1 MKDLNR
7 TTAGTFGRR
16 LRELREGAGLSQERL
31 AFQLKTA
38 TGDVDFISR
47 KTIDNYER
55 GSTDPSLRRVMAIA
69 DLFGVSLDD
78 LVQRGSPSEEESAAD
93 TPLALGMSVN
103 EAASVLGVSEVRILQ
118 LVHQG
123 VIPISGKMGRSYV
136 LTQSDREAPRARR
149 LARAALL
156 VGTPGGV
163 DQGPAGGRRYT
174 LADSLLRKLTE
185 RAQCARTPGAI
196 LVQSAPKCCPMPTWC
211 TRRKPLTSRQDEG
224 VPDPPF

>member
-7 TTAGTFGRR
+7 ATAGTFGRR

-38 TGDVDFISR
+38 TGDADFISR

-136 LTQSDREAPRARR
+136 LRRATVKR
-149 LARAALL
+149 LERD
-156 VGTPGGV
+156 GWP
-163 DQGPAGGRRYT
+163 GRR
-174 LADSLLRKLTE
+174 S
-185 RAQCARTPGAI
+185 
-196 LVQSAPKCCPMPTWC
+196 S
-211 TRRKPLTSRQDEG
+211 
-224 VPDPPF
+224 